1 MLFSFVQGNAQAP
14 WTLDFDGKIKNE
26 TTGDKL
32 DGTTIT
38 IKRNGSTWKTLTVD
52 KSGKFSFSLEPDAE
66 YTIIFSKPGFVSKK
80 IYVNTK
86 NVPPEE
92 ATYGFDFPM
101 QMNLFEEI
109 EGLDVSIL
117 NQPIAKISFDPNSG
131 YFDFDPSYTKSIKK
145 QIEEMKKQLEELN
158 RQYTNAIKSADAKFA
173 QKSWQEAME
182 LYQKAA
188 SIKTKE
194 QYPKD
199 KIAEIKKIL
208 DEQKQQQEAEKQKR
222 DKYNA
227 IIADADSKFSA
238 KDYENAKAKYN
249 EALGIFPDEKY
260 PKDKIAEIEKL
271 IAAQKQKEE
280 QYKSLIA
287 EADSKFSSKDY
298 EGAKAKYTEA
308 LGIKPNEQYPKDKIS
323 EIEKLLSELA
333 AEKQKEE
340 QYKALIAEADS
351 KFSSKDYEGAKAKY
365 TEALGIK
372 PNEQYPKDKI
382 SEIEKLLSELAAEK
396 QKEEQYK
403 AIIAE
408 ADSKLSAKD
417 YEGAKAKYT
426 EALGIKPN
434 EKYPKDKISE
444 IEKLMSELAAEKQ
457 KEEQYKA
464 IIAEA
469 DTKFSSKDYEGAKA
483 KYTEALGIKP
493 NEQYPKDKISEI
505 EKLLSELAAEKQKEE
520 QYKALIAEADS
531 KLSAKDYEGAKSK
544 YNAALS
550 LKPNEQYP
558 KDKIA
563 EIEKLLAELAAKEA
577 SEKQKEE
584 QYKALIAEADSKF
597 SSKDYE
603 GAKSK
608 YNAALGLKPNEQY
621 PKDKIAEIEKILA
634 ELADKEASEK
644 QKEEQY
650 KAIIAEADSKF
661 SSKDYEGAKSKYNA
675 AIGVKPNEQYPKDK
689 IAEIEK
695 ILAELAAKEASEKQ
709 KEEQYKALIAE
720 ADSKLSAKDY
730 EGAKSKY
737 NAALGVKPN
746 EQYPKDKISEIE
758 KILAELSA
766 KEEEDKLA
774 AEAERK
780 KREYYNALI
789 KKADDSF
796 NKQDWDDAISNY
808 QQASFMY
815 PNEQYPKDKIAEIE
829 RLKKELADKQNAAQ
843 QKEAQYKALIAEADS
858 KFSSKDY
865 QGAKSKYQEALGIKP
880 NEQYPKN
887 KIAEIEKLL
896 AELAAQQNQ
905 PKEEPKEKP
914 KEIAVTVD
922 NTDKQYQDLIA
933 SADNLF
939 SNKEYIKAKSTYQ
952 KAQNLKPSEEYP
964 ADKIAE
970 IDNILAKLQAEEQ
983 QKYLAEK
990 AKKDKYN
997 KLLKEG
1003 QKQFIL
1009 KNYQQAINAYESAL
1023 AIYPDEK
1030 YPKGRIEEIKRL
1042 MEELAN
1048 KQKTVTNNQPAN
1060 NGGWSTVD
1068 DTKEKEILAMVKK
1081 EREERERQKYERLKA
1096 EEEQIKQQ
1104 QEKLLRDAEQR
1115 RKEALHKALAEDAK
1129 RRQMA
1134 KEGNKYHEQNY
1145 TTLQQKEEKY
1155 SQQMAE
1161 YSKVN
1166 AESIKKAEEDYQK
1179 RIEQHRHM
1187 DKEMRKKAEENIEK
1201 LYQLQSRTKEQ
1212 QLVYQENQKKIL
1224 AENAKKAANY
1234 QKQQKEQA
1242 EKGKKLG
1249 ILNIKLLKA
1258 KQDKIRN
1265 FTKELLAQSEA
1276 VRKQNLRKLDEQ
1288 QQKIIE
1294 ERKRQ
1299 EQINNERLKKL
1310 NKRNEKYKGQSKVYA
1325 KKAEERRELARK
1337 KMEQYMAKLKE
1348 QNSQAQ
1354 KRYAEFA
1361 KKLEETRKEYK
1372 EYNQA
1377 LSIAQKQRIKENTQ
1391 VEYYKGEEVKSKSP
1405 LADKYPQGV
1414 SEEVIDEGNRI
1425 ILKRYRVEGDHV
1437 DVYEQISYKWGATYY
1452 TKNGRYITK
1461 AIWDIETKGKK

>member
-1 MLFSFVQGNAQAP
+1 MLTRKITYHYLLLLTVMLFSFVQGNAQAP

-403 AIIAE
+403 A
-408 ADSKLSAKD
+408 
-417 YEGAKAKYT
+417 
-426 EALGIKPN
+426 
-434 EKYPKDKISE
+434 
-444 IEKLMSELAAEKQ
+444 
-457 KEEQYKA
+457 
-464 IIAEA
+464 
-469 DTKFSSKDYEGAKA
+469 
-483 KYTEALGIKP
+483 
-493 NEQYPKDKISEI
+493 
-505 EKLLSELAAEKQKEE
+505 
-520 QYKALIAEADS
+520 
-531 KLSAKDYEGAKSK
+531 
-544 YNAALS
+544 
-550 LKPNEQYP
+550 
-558 KDKIA
+558 
-563 EIEKLLAELAAKEA
+563 
-577 SEKQKEE
+577 
-584 QYKALIAEADSKF
+584 LIAEADSKF

-621 PKDKIAEIEKILA
+621 PKDKIAEIEKL
-634 ELADKEASEK
+634 
-644 QKEEQY
+644 
-650 KAIIAEADSKF
+650 
-661 SSKDYEGAKSKYNA
+661 
-675 AIGVKPNEQYPKDK
+675 
-689 IAEIEK
+689 
-695 ILAELAAKEASEKQ
+695 LAELAAKEASEKQ

>member
-1 MLFSFVQGNAQAP
+1 MLTRKITYHYLLLLTVMLFSFVQGNAQAP

-563 EIEKLLAELAAKEA
+563 EIEKL
-577 SEKQKEE
+577 
-584 QYKALIAEADSKF
+584 
-597 SSKDYE
+597 
-603 GAKSK
+603 
-608 YNAALGLKPNEQY
+608 
-621 PKDKIAEIEKILA
+621 
-634 ELADKEASEK
+634 
-644 QKEEQY
+644 
-650 KAIIAEADSKF
+650 
-661 SSKDYEGAKSKYNA
+661 
-675 AIGVKPNEQYPKDK
+675 
-689 IAEIEK
+689 
-695 ILAELAAKEASEKQ
+695 LAELAAKEASEKQ

>member
-1 MLFSFVQGNAQAP
+1 MLTRKITYHYLLLLTVMLFSFVQGNAQAP

-531 KLSAKDYEGAKSK
+531 KLSA
-544 YNAALS
+544 
-550 LKPNEQYP
+550 
-558 KDKIA
+558 
-563 EIEKLLAELAAKEA
+563 
-577 SEKQKEE
+577 
-584 QYKALIAEADSKF
+584 
-597 SSKDYE
+597 
-603 GAKSK
+603 
-608 YNAALGLKPNEQY
+608 
-621 PKDKIAEIEKILA
+621 
-634 ELADKEASEK
+634 
-644 QKEEQY
+644 
-650 KAIIAEADSKF
+650 
-661 SSKDYEGAKSKYNA
+661 KDYEGAKSKYNA

>member
-1 MLFSFVQGNAQAP
+1 MLTRKITYHYLLLLTVMLFSFVQGNAQAP

-382 SEIEKLLSELAAEK
+382 SEIEKLLSELAA
-396 QKEEQYK
+396 
-403 AIIAE
+403 
-408 ADSKLSAKD
+408 
-417 YEGAKAKYT
+417 
-426 EALGIKPN
+426 
-434 EKYPKDKISE
+434 
-444 IEKLMSELAAEKQ
+444 
-457 KEEQYKA
+457 
-464 IIAEA
+464 
-469 DTKFSSKDYEGAKA
+469 
-483 KYTEALGIKP
+483 
-493 NEQYPKDKISEI
+493 
-505 EKLLSELAAEKQKEE
+505 
-520 QYKALIAEADS
+520 
-531 KLSAKDYEGAKSK
+531 
-544 YNAALS
+544 
-550 LKPNEQYP
+550 
-558 KDKIA
+558 
-563 EIEKLLAELAAKEA
+563 
-577 SEKQKEE
+577 
-584 QYKALIAEADSKF
+584 
-597 SSKDYE
+597 
-603 GAKSK
+603 
-608 YNAALGLKPNEQY
+608 
-621 PKDKIAEIEKILA
+621 
-634 ELADKEASEK
+634 
-644 QKEEQY
+644 
-650 KAIIAEADSKF
+650 
-661 SSKDYEGAKSKYNA
+661 
-675 AIGVKPNEQYPKDK
+675 
-689 IAEIEK
+689 
-695 ILAELAAKEASEKQ
+695 EKQ

>member
-1 MLFSFVQGNAQAP
+1 MLTRKITYHYLLLLTVMLFSFVQGNAQAP

-408 ADSKLSAKD
+408 AD
-417 YEGAKAKYT
+417 
-426 EALGIKPN
+426 
-434 EKYPKDKISE
+434 
-444 IEKLMSELAAEKQ
+444 
-457 KEEQYKA
+457 
-464 IIAEA
+464 
-469 DTKFSSKDYEGAKA
+469 TKFSSKDYEGAKA

-563 EIEKLLAELAAKEA
+563 EIEKL
-577 SEKQKEE
+577 
-584 QYKALIAEADSKF
+584 
-597 SSKDYE
+597 
-603 GAKSK
+603 
-608 YNAALGLKPNEQY
+608 
-621 PKDKIAEIEKILA
+621 
-634 ELADKEASEK
+634 
-644 QKEEQY
+644 
-650 KAIIAEADSKF
+650 
-661 SSKDYEGAKSKYNA
+661 
-675 AIGVKPNEQYPKDK
+675 
-689 IAEIEK
+689 
-695 ILAELAAKEASEKQ
+695 LAELAAKEASEKQ

>member
-1 MLFSFVQGNAQAP
+1 MLTRKITYHYLLLLTVMLFSFVQGNAQAP

-531 KLSAKDYEGAKSK
+531 K
-544 YNAALS
+544 
-550 LKPNEQYP
+550 
-558 KDKIA
+558 
-563 EIEKLLAELAAKEA
+563 
-577 SEKQKEE
+577 
-584 QYKALIAEADSKF
+584 F

-621 PKDKIAEIEKILA
+621 PKDKIAEIEKL
-634 ELADKEASEK
+634 
-644 QKEEQY
+644 
-650 KAIIAEADSKF
+650 
-661 SSKDYEGAKSKYNA
+661 
-675 AIGVKPNEQYPKDK
+675 
-689 IAEIEK
+689 
-695 ILAELAAKEASEKQ
+695 LAELAAKEASEKQ